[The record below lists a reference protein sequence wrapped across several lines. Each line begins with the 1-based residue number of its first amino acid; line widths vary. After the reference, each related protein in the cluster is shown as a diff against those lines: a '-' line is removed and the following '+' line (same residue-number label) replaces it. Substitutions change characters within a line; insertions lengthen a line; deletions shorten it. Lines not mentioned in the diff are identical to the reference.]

1 MYDKDLMDAS
11 CRVALAALL
20 HDLGKFAERAR
31 ISQAEEKDSEGN
43 TRRDINIQLYCP
55 HFQGR
60 PSHIHAAYTA
70 IALEALERHFP
81 DFVGTNMAP
90 FAPWREKGA
99 DDSFVNAASMHH
111 KPGSFLQWVIATAD
125 RVASGFEREEFEE
138 YNSSS
143 DQTPQNKD
151 HYTAR
156 QITLFE
162 QIRLHDK
169 AETGR
174 PARRYPLKPLSPT
187 AIFPVRAEACEPADK
202 ETGQKEYRVLWQQF
216 IGSLEEIPRSHRANL
231 SLWLDHFD
239 SVWQCFT
246 HAIPAATAFN
256 VKADVSLY
264 DHSKT
269 TAALAVA
276 LWRYH
281 HERSDDPNSVRSAMK
296 ERSDWDQEKFVLI
309 QGDFSG
315 IQNFIFATGGETQK
329 QAAKLLRGRSFY
341 VSLLTEC
348 AALKVLE
355 ELSLPPSSQVINAAG
370 KFLIVAPNTDNTL
383 AALRAVQ
390 KELDQWFLQH
400 TYGQSGF
407 GLAWLPASC
416 NHFLCKEGGNS
427 PFRILMS
434 RLFEQLEEAKL
445 KRFGLCNNHAPSPVF
460 EGFLD

>member
-187 AIFPVRAEACEPADK
+187 AIFPVR
-202 ETGQKEYRVLWQQF
+202 
-216 IGSLEEIPRSHRANL
+216 
-231 SLWLDHFD
+231 
-239 SVWQCFT
+239 
-246 HAIPAATAFN
+246 
-256 VKADVSLY
+256 
-264 DHSKT
+264 
-269 TAALAVA
+269 
-276 LWRYH
+276 
-281 HERSDDPNSVRSAMK
+281 
-296 ERSDWDQEKFVLI
+296 
-309 QGDFSG
+309 
-315 IQNFIFATGGETQK
+315 
-329 QAAKLLRGRSFY
+329 
-341 VSLLTEC
+341 
-348 AALKVLE
+348 
-355 ELSLPPSSQVINAAG
+355 
-370 KFLIVAPNTDNTL
+370 
-383 AALRAVQ
+383 
-390 KELDQWFLQH
+390 
-400 TYGQSGF
+400 
-407 GLAWLPASC
+407 
-416 NHFLCKEGGNS
+416 
-427 PFRILMS
+427 
-434 RLFEQLEEAKL
+434 
-445 KRFGLCNNHAPSPVF
+445 
-460 EGFLD
+460 